1 MKDMVKVV
9 VQIAAGVVVGTMA
22 SDFAEKYVGK
32 PLAKFMDSLSEKS
45 QKN

>member
-1 MKDMVKVV
+1 MLNVVKTIA
-9 VQIAAGVVVGTMA
+9 QIAAGVAVGTMA

-32 PLAKFMDSLSEKS
+32 PLAKFMDSLAEKS